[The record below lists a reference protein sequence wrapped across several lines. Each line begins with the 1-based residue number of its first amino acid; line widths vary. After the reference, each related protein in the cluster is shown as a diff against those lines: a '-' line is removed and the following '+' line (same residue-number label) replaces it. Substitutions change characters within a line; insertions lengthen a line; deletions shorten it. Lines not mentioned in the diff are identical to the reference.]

1 MRDFD
6 EGDDDDDDDDD
17 DDYDDILRCE
27 RIFLR
32 IFAFVIHFLPP
43 EKPSSNALL
52 SNHTKM
58 TTTLSTCLACCHRHR
73 AAKTASSSSTSSSS
87 TSSSQVL
94 AARHFRTRKSD
105 SVFSRRVV
113 RATPPAEEDLS
124 AKEIL
129 EQVKEKKNNNNNRRQ
144 ADSTDFMA
152 TFLTRRFGLKGGLAW
167 LGLLTFGVVS
177 EQLKTRRET
186 REEKENTKAVAEE
199 KRITVKINESTS
211 YEELVKGGGEY
222 VQQGFLCGAN
232 VTVRDLD
239 ANETVFDTRKTNR
252 PIGFVYSKTRP
263 PPVLPYD
270 VNESFS
276 DERYVM
282 RNGSR
287 RVFTTTSGEDGLTFK
302 DGSYVKPNANVEI
315 DFEFTKVSIPPS

>member
-1 MRDFD
+1 MMMMMMTFFD
-6 EGDDDDDDDDD
+6 VRGSFCVFFIC
-17 DDYDDILRCE
+17 YPQKNHHRT
-27 RIFLR
+27 
-32 IFAFVIHFLPP
+32 HF
-43 EKPSSNALL
+43 SQ
-52 SNHTKM
+52 TTQM
-58 TTTLSTCLACCHRHR
+58 TTTLSTCLVCCHRHR
-73 AAKTASSSSTSSSS
+73 AAKTASSSSTSPSPHL
-87 TSSSQVL
+87 SSQVL

-105 SVFSRRVV
+105 SVFSRRV
-113 RATPPAEEDLS
+113 RATPPEEDLS

-199 KRITVKINESTS
+199 ERITVKINESTS

>member
-1 MRDFD
+1 M
-6 EGDDDDDDDDD
+6 
-17 DDYDDILRCE
+17 L
-27 RIFLR
+27 
-32 IFAFVIHFLPP
+32 AT
-43 EKPSSNALL
+43 SSFQ
-52 SNHTKM
+52 
-58 TTTLSTCLACCHRHR
+58 TTHHR
-73 AAKTASSSSTSSSS
+73 AASSSSPSSSARSRRSNDAFTRSARRRSSSSSSRVAIFVPPRATTSSSEES
-87 TSSSQVL
+87 E
-94 AARHFRTRKSD
+94 SD
-105 SVFSRRVV
+105 DK
-113 RATPPAEEDLS
+113 EEELD
-124 AKEIL
+124 AKQIL
-129 EQVKEKKNNNNNRRQ
+129 NSVKETNSTNRRQ

-186 REEKENTKAVAEE
+186 REEKENTKAVAKE
-199 KRITVKINESTS
+199 KRTTVKINDSTS
-211 YEELVKGGGEY
+211 YVELVKGGGEY

-232 VTVRDLD
+232 VTVKDLD
-239 ANETVFDTRKTNR
+239 KNETAFDTRKNNR

-263 PPVLPYD
+263 PPVIPYD

-276 DERYVM
+276 DDRYVM

-287 RVFTTTSGEDGLTFK
+287 RVFTTTSGSDGLTFK

>member
-1 MRDFD
+1 M
-6 EGDDDDDDDDD
+6 
-17 DDYDDILRCE
+17 L
-27 RIFLR
+27 
-32 IFAFVIHFLPP
+32 
-43 EKPSSNALL
+43 SS
-52 SNHTKM
+52 SFQ
-58 TTTLSTCLACCHRHR
+58 TTHHR
-73 AAKTASSSSTSSSS
+73 AASSSPSSSSSSTARSRRSNAAFTRSARRRASSSSRVAIFVPPRATTSSESDKEEVEEELDAKQILNSVKETKSSSS
-87 TSSSQVL
+87 T
-94 AARHFRTRKSD
+94 
-105 SVFSRRVV
+105 
-113 RATPPAEEDLS
+113 
-124 AKEIL
+124 
-129 EQVKEKKNNNNNRRQ
+129 NRRQ

-186 REEKENTKAVAEE
+186 REEKENTKAVAKE
-199 KRITVKINESTS
+199 KRTTVKINDSTS
-211 YEELVKGGGEY
+211 YVELVKGGGEY

-232 VTVRDLD
+232 VTVKDLD
-239 ANETVFDTRKTNR
+239 KNETAFDTRKNNR

-263 PPVLPYD
+263 PPVIPYD

-276 DERYVM
+276 DDRYVM

-287 RVFTTTSGEDGLTFK
+287 RVFTTTSGSDGLTFK

>member
-1 MRDFD
+1 
-6 EGDDDDDDDDD
+6 
-17 DDYDDILRCE
+17 
-27 RIFLR
+27 
-32 IFAFVIHFLPP
+32 
-43 EKPSSNALL
+43 
-52 SNHTKM
+52 M

-73 AAKTASSSSTSSSS
+73 AAKTASSSSTSSSPHL
-87 TSSSQVL
+87 SSQVL

-199 KRITVKINESTS
+199 KRITVKMNESTS

-252 PIGFVYSKTRP
+252 PIGFVYSKPRP

>member
-6 EGDDDDDDDDD
+6 EGDDDDDDDD
-17 DDYDDILRCE
+17 ILRCE

-32 IFAFVIHFLPP
+32 IFHLLST

-73 AAKTASSSSTSSSS
+73 AAKTASSSSTSSSPHL
-87 TSSSQVL
+87 SSQVL

-129 EQVKEKKNNNNNRRQ
+129 EQVKEKKKNNNNNRRQ

-199 KRITVKINESTS
+199 KRITVKMNESTS

>member
-1 MRDFD
+1 MDAKQ
-6 EGDDDDDDDDD
+6 
-17 DDYDDILRCE
+17 ILNSVKE
-27 RIFLR
+27 T
-32 IFAFVIHFLPP
+32 
-43 EKPSSNALL
+43 
-52 SNHTKM
+52 TK
-58 TTTLSTCLACCHRHR
+58 
-73 AAKTASSSSTSSSS
+73 SSSST
-87 TSSSQVL
+87 
-94 AARHFRTRKSD
+94 
-105 SVFSRRVV
+105 
-113 RATPPAEEDLS
+113 
-124 AKEIL
+124 
-129 EQVKEKKNNNNNRRQ
+129 NRRQ

-186 REEKENTKAVAEE
+186 REEKENTKAVAKE
-199 KRITVKINESTS
+199 KRTTVKINDSTS
-211 YEELVKGGGEY
+211 YVELVKGGGEY

-232 VTVRDLD
+232 VTVKDLD
-239 ANETVFDTRKTNR
+239 KNETAFDTRKNNR

-263 PPVLPYD
+263 PPVIPYD

-276 DERYVM
+276 DDRYVM

-287 RVFTTTSGEDGLTFK
+287 RVFTTTSGSDGLTFK

>member
-1 MRDFD
+1 
-6 EGDDDDDDDDD
+6 
-17 DDYDDILRCE
+17 
-27 RIFLR
+27 
-32 IFAFVIHFLPP
+32 
-43 EKPSSNALL
+43 
-52 SNHTKM
+52 M

-73 AAKTASSSSTSSSS
+73 AAKTVASSSTSSPRL
-87 TSSSQVL
+87 SSQVPS
-94 AARHFRTRKSD
+94 ARHFRTRKSD
-105 SVFSRRVV
+105 SVLSRRV
-113 RATPPAEEDLS
+113 RATPPEEDLS

-129 EQVKEKKNNNNNRRQ
+129 EQVKETTTKNNNNNNNNNRRQ

-199 KRITVKINESTS
+199 KRTTVKINESTS

-263 PPVLPYD
+263 PSVLPYD

-302 DGSYVKPNANVEI
+302 DGSYVKPNASVEI

>member
-1 MRDFD
+1 M
-6 EGDDDDDDDDD
+6 
-17 DDYDDILRCE
+17 
-27 RIFLR
+27 
-32 IFAFVIHFLPP
+32 
-43 EKPSSNALL
+43 
-52 SNHTKM
+52 
-58 TTTLSTCLACCHRHR
+58 
-73 AAKTASSSSTSSSS
+73 
-87 TSSSQVL
+87 
-94 AARHFRTRKSD
+94 
-105 SVFSRRVV
+105 
-113 RATPPAEEDLS
+113 S

-129 EQVKEKKNNNNNRRQ
+129 EQVKETTTTKKKNNNNNNRRQ

-199 KRITVKINESTS
+199 KRTTVKINESTS

-276 DERYVM
+276 NERYVM

>member
-1 MRDFD
+1 MMMMMMTMFFD
-6 EGDDDDDDDDD
+6 VRGSF
-17 DDYDDILRCE
+17 CV
-27 RIFLR
+27 FLHSLST
-32 IFAFVIHFLPP
+32 FPP
-43 EKPSSNALL
+43 EKPIIERTSL
-52 SNHTKM
+52 KPQM

-87 TSSSQVL
+87 PHLSSQVL

-105 SVFSRRVV
+105 SVLSRLVV

-129 EQVKEKKNNNNNRRQ
+129 EQVKEKKNNNNNNRRQ

-199 KRITVKINESTS
+199 KRITVKMNESTS

>member
-1 MRDFD
+1 MSDS
-6 EGDDDDDDDDD
+6 EGDDDDDDGDDV
-17 DDYDDILRCE
+17 LRFK

-32 IFAFVIHFLPP
+32 IFAFVIHFFLQ
-43 EKPSSNALL
+43 K
-52 SNHTKM
+52 NHHRTHFSQTTHM
-58 TTTLSTCLACCHRHR
+58 TTLSTCLACCHHHR
-73 AAKTASSSSTSSSS
+73 AAKTAASSTSSPHL
-87 TSSSQVL
+87 SSQVP

-105 SVFSRRVV
+105 SVLSHRV
-113 RATPPAEEDLS
+113 RATPPEEDLS

-129 EQVKEKKNNNNNRRQ
+129 EQVKETTTTTKNNNNNRRQ

-199 KRITVKINESTS
+199 KRTTVKINESTS

-232 VTVRDLD
+232 VTVKDLD

>member
-1 MRDFD
+1 M
-6 EGDDDDDDDDD
+6 
-17 DDYDDILRCE
+17 
-27 RIFLR
+27 
-32 IFAFVIHFLPP
+32 
-43 EKPSSNALL
+43 L
-52 SNHTKM
+52 SRSFQ
-58 TTTLSTCLACCHRHR
+58 TTHHR
-73 AAKTASSSSTSSSS
+73 AASSSSPSSSARSRRNIAAFTRSARRRSSSSSSSSSSRVAIFVPPRATTSSSEES
-87 TSSSQVL
+87 E
-94 AARHFRTRKSD
+94 SD
-105 SVFSRRVV
+105 DK
-113 RATPPAEEDLS
+113 EEELD
-124 AKEIL
+124 AKQIL
-129 EQVKEKKNNNNNRRQ
+129 NSVKETNSTNRRQ

-186 REEKENTKAVAEE
+186 REEKENTKAVAKE
-199 KRITVKINESTS
+199 KRTTVKINDSTS
-211 YEELVKGGGEY
+211 YVEVVKGGGEY

-232 VTVRDLD
+232 VTVKDLD
-239 ANETVFDTRKTNR
+239 TNETAFDTRKNNR

-263 PPVLPYD
+263 PPVIPYD

-276 DERYVM
+276 DDRYVM

-287 RVFTTTSGEDGLTFK
+287 RVFTTTSGSDGLTFK

>member
-1 MRDFD
+1 M
-6 EGDDDDDDDDD
+6 
-17 DDYDDILRCE
+17 
-27 RIFLR
+27 
-32 IFAFVIHFLPP
+32 
-43 EKPSSNALL
+43 
-52 SNHTKM
+52 
-58 TTTLSTCLACCHRHR
+58 LSTSSSFQTTHHR
-73 AAKTASSSSTSSSS
+73 AASSSSPSSSSSARSRRSNDAFTRSARRRSSSSSSSRVAIFVPPRATTTSSSEESESDDKEEELDAKQILNSVKETTKSSSSS
-87 TSSSQVL
+87 TN
-94 AARHFRTRKSD
+94 K
-105 SVFSRRVV
+105 
-113 RATPPAEEDLS
+113 
-124 AKEIL
+124 
-129 EQVKEKKNNNNNRRQ
+129 RQ

-186 REEKENTKAVAEE
+186 REEKENTKAVAKE
-199 KRITVKINESTS
+199 KRTTVKINDSTS
-211 YEELVKGGGEY
+211 YVELVKGGGEY

-232 VTVRDLD
+232 VTVKDLD
-239 ANETVFDTRKTNR
+239 KNETAFDTRKNNR

-263 PPVLPYD
+263 PPVIPYD

-276 DERYVM
+276 DDRYVM

-287 RVFTTTSGEDGLTFK
+287 RVFTTTSGSDGLTFK

>member
-1 MRDFD
+1 M
-6 EGDDDDDDDDD
+6 
-17 DDYDDILRCE
+17 L
-27 RIFLR
+27 
-32 IFAFVIHFLPP
+32 
-43 EKPSSNALL
+43 SS
-52 SNHTKM
+52 SFQ
-58 TTTLSTCLACCHRHR
+58 TTHHR
-73 AAKTASSSSTSSSS
+73 AASSSSPSSSSSS
-87 TSSSQVL
+87 TARSRRSNAAFTRSARRRASSS
-94 AARHFRTRKSD
+94 
-105 SVFSRRVV
+105 SRVAIFV
-113 RATPPAEEDLS
+113 PPRATTSSESDKEEVEEELD
-124 AKEIL
+124 AKQIL
-129 EQVKEKKNNNNNRRQ
+129 NSVKETKSSSPTNRRQ

-186 REEKENTKAVAEE
+186 REEKENTKAVAKE
-199 KRITVKINESTS
+199 KRTTVKINDSTS
-211 YEELVKGGGEY
+211 YVELVKGGGEY

-232 VTVRDLD
+232 VTVKDLD
-239 ANETVFDTRKTNR
+239 KNETAFDTRKNNR

-263 PPVLPYD
+263 PPVIPYD

-276 DERYVM
+276 DDRYVM

-287 RVFTTTSGEDGLTFK
+287 RVFTTTSGSDGLTFK

>member
-1 MRDFD
+1 MMMIMMMTFFD
-6 EGDDDDDDDDD
+6 VRGSF
-17 DDYDDILRCE
+17 CV
-27 RIFLR
+27 FL
-32 IFAFVIHFLPP
+32 H
-43 EKPSSNALL
+43 LL
-52 SNHTKM
+52 STFYLQKNHHRTHFSQTTRM
-58 TTTLSTCLACCHRHR
+58 TTTLNACLACCHRHR
-73 AAKTASSSSTSSSS
+73 AAKTAASSSTSSPHL
-87 TSSSQVL
+87 SSQVPS
-94 AARHFRTRKSD
+94 ARHFRTRKSD
-105 SVFSRRVV
+105 SVLSPRV
-113 RATPPAEEDLS
+113 RATPPEEDLS

-129 EQVKEKKNNNNNRRQ
+129 EQVKETTTKKKNNNNRRQ

>member
-1 MRDFD
+1 
-6 EGDDDDDDDDD
+6 
-17 DDYDDILRCE
+17 
-27 RIFLR
+27 
-32 IFAFVIHFLPP
+32 
-43 EKPSSNALL
+43 
-52 SNHTKM
+52 M

-73 AAKTASSSSTSSSS
+73 AAKTAAPSTSSSPHL
-87 TSSSQVL
+87 SSQVP

-105 SVFSRRVV
+105 SVLSRRV
-113 RATPPAEEDLS
+113 RATPPEEDLR

-129 EQVKEKKNNNNNRRQ
+129 EQVKETTKNNNNSIRRQ

>member
-6 EGDDDDDDDDD
+6 EGDDDDDDDD
-17 DDYDDILRCE
+17 ILRCE

-32 IFAFVIHFLPP
+32 IFHLLSTFYRRKTI
-43 EKPSSNALL
+43 SNALL

-73 AAKTASSSSTSSSS
+73 AAKTASSSSTSSSPHL
-87 TSSSQVL
+87 SSQVL

-199 KRITVKINESTS
+199 KRITVKMNESTS

>member
-1 MRDFD
+1 M
-6 EGDDDDDDDDD
+6 
-17 DDYDDILRCE
+17 L
-27 RIFLR
+27 
-32 IFAFVIHFLPP
+32 AT
-43 EKPSSNALL
+43 SSFQ
-52 SNHTKM
+52 
-58 TTTLSTCLACCHRHR
+58 TTHHR
-73 AAKTASSSSTSSSS
+73 AASSSSPSSSARSRRSNDAFTRSARRRSSSSSSSRVAIFVPPRATTSSSEES
-87 TSSSQVL
+87 E
-94 AARHFRTRKSD
+94 SD
-105 SVFSRRVV
+105 DK
-113 RATPPAEEDLS
+113 EEELD
-124 AKEIL
+124 AKQIL
-129 EQVKEKKNNNNNRRQ
+129 NSVKETNSTNRRQ

-186 REEKENTKAVAEE
+186 REEKENTKAVAKE
-199 KRITVKINESTS
+199 KRTTVKINDSTS
-211 YEELVKGGGEY
+211 YVELVKGGGEY

-232 VTVRDLD
+232 VTVKDLD
-239 ANETVFDTRKTNR
+239 KNETAFDTRKNNR

-263 PPVLPYD
+263 PPVIPYD

-276 DERYVM
+276 DDRYVM

-287 RVFTTTSGEDGLTFK
+287 RVFTTTSGSDGLTFK

>member
-1 MRDFD
+1 MMMMMMTFFD
-6 EGDDDDDDDDD
+6 VRGSFCVFFIC
-17 DDYDDILRCE
+17 YPQKNHHRT
-27 RIFLR
+27 
-32 IFAFVIHFLPP
+32 HF
-43 EKPSSNALL
+43 SQ
-52 SNHTKM
+52 TTQM

-73 AAKTASSSSTSSSS
+73 AAKTASSSSTSSSPHL
-87 TSSSQVL
+87 SSQVL

-105 SVFSRRVV
+105 SVLSRRV
-113 RATPPAEEDLS
+113 RATPPEEDLS

>member
-1 MRDFD
+1 MMTMMTFFD
-6 EGDDDDDDDDD
+6 ARGSFCVFFIC
-17 DDYDDILRCE
+17 YPQKNNNRT
-27 RIFLR
+27 
-32 IFAFVIHFLPP
+32 HF
-43 EKPSSNALL
+43 SQ
-52 SNHTKM
+52 TTQM
-58 TTTLSTCLACCHRHR
+58 TTTLSTCLVCCHRHR
-73 AAKTASSSSTSSSS
+73 AAKTASSSSTSSSPHL
-87 TSSSQVL
+87 SSQVL

-199 KRITVKINESTS
+199 KRITVKMNESTS

>member
-1 MRDFD
+1 M
-6 EGDDDDDDDDD
+6 
-17 DDYDDILRCE
+17 L
-27 RIFLR
+27 
-32 IFAFVIHFLPP
+32 AT
-43 EKPSSNALL
+43 SSFQ
-52 SNHTKM
+52 
-58 TTTLSTCLACCHRHR
+58 TTHHR
-73 AAKTASSSSTSSSS
+73 AASSSSPSSSSSARSRRNNAAFTRSARRRSSSSSSSRVAIFVPPRATTTSSSEESESDDKEEELDAKQILNSVKETTKSSSSSS
-87 TSSSQVL
+87 T
-94 AARHFRTRKSD
+94 
-105 SVFSRRVV
+105 
-113 RATPPAEEDLS
+113 
-124 AKEIL
+124 
-129 EQVKEKKNNNNNRRQ
+129 NRRQ

-186 REEKENTKAVAEE
+186 REEKENTKAVAKE
-199 KRITVKINESTS
+199 KRTTVKINDSTS
-211 YEELVKGGGEY
+211 YVELVKGGGEY

-232 VTVRDLD
+232 VTVKDLD
-239 ANETVFDTRKTNR
+239 KNETAFDTRKNNR

-263 PPVLPYD
+263 PPVIPYD

-276 DERYVM
+276 DDRYVM

-287 RVFTTTSGEDGLTFK
+287 RVFTTTSGSDGLTFK

>member
-6 EGDDDDDDDDD
+6 EGDDDDDYD
-17 DDYDDILRCE
+17 DDILRCE

-73 AAKTASSSSTSSSS
+73 AAKTASSSSTSSSPHL
-87 TSSSQVL
+87 SSQVL

-105 SVFSRRVV
+105 SVLSRRVV
-113 RATPPAEEDLS
+113 RATPQEEDLS

-129 EQVKEKKNNNNNRRQ
+129 EQVKEKKNNNSNRRQ

>member
-1 MRDFD
+1 
-6 EGDDDDDDDDD
+6 
-17 DDYDDILRCE
+17 
-27 RIFLR
+27 
-32 IFAFVIHFLPP
+32 
-43 EKPSSNALL
+43 
-52 SNHTKM
+52 M

-73 AAKTASSSSTSSSS
+73 AAKTAASSSSSSPRL
-87 TSSSQVL
+87 SSQVPS
-94 AARHFRTRKSD
+94 ARHFRTRKSD
-105 SVFSRRVV
+105 SVLSRRV
-113 RATPPAEEDLS
+113 RATPPEEDLS

-129 EQVKEKKNNNNNRRQ
+129 EQVKETTTTKKKNNNNNRRQ

-186 REEKENTKAVAEE
+186 REKGKHESGGEE
-199 KRITVKINESTS
+199 KRTTVKINESTS

-276 DERYVM
+276 NERYVM

>member
-1 MRDFD
+1 MMMMMTFFD
-6 EGDDDDDDDDD
+6 VRGSFCVFFIC
-17 DDYDDILRCE
+17 YPQKNHHRT
-27 RIFLR
+27 
-32 IFAFVIHFLPP
+32 HF
-43 EKPSSNALL
+43 SQ
-52 SNHTKM
+52 TTQM

-73 AAKTASSSSTSSSS
+73 AAKTASSSSTSSSPHL
-87 TSSSQVL
+87 SSQVL

-105 SVFSRRVV
+105 SVLSRRV
-113 RATPPAEEDLS
+113 RATPPEEDLS

>member
-6 EGDDDDDDDDD
+6 EGDDDDDD
-17 DDYDDILRCE
+17 DDILRCE

>member
-1 MRDFD
+1 
-6 EGDDDDDDDDD
+6 
-17 DDYDDILRCE
+17 
-27 RIFLR
+27 
-32 IFAFVIHFLPP
+32 
-43 EKPSSNALL
+43 
-52 SNHTKM
+52 M

-73 AAKTASSSSTSSSS
+73 AAKTVASSSTSSPRL
-87 TSSSQVL
+87 SSQVPS
-94 AARHFRTRKSD
+94 ARHFRTRKSD
-105 SVFSRRVV
+105 SVLSRRV
-113 RATPPAEEDLS
+113 RATPPEEDLS

-129 EQVKEKKNNNNNRRQ
+129 EQVKETTTKNNNNNNNNRRQ

-199 KRITVKINESTS
+199 KRTTVKINESTS

-302 DGSYVKPNANVEI
+302 DGSYVKPNASVEI

>member
-1 MRDFD
+1 M
-6 EGDDDDDDDDD
+6 
-17 DDYDDILRCE
+17 L
-27 RIFLR
+27 
-32 IFAFVIHFLPP
+32 AT
-43 EKPSSNALL
+43 SSFQ
-52 SNHTKM
+52 
-58 TTTLSTCLACCHRHR
+58 TTHHR
-73 AAKTASSSSTSSSS
+73 AASSSSPSSSSSARSRRSNDAFTRSARRRSSSSSSRVAIFVPPRATTSSSEESESDDKEEELDAKQILNSVKETTKSSSSS
-87 TSSSQVL
+87 TN
-94 AARHFRTRKSD
+94 K
-105 SVFSRRVV
+105 
-113 RATPPAEEDLS
+113 
-124 AKEIL
+124 
-129 EQVKEKKNNNNNRRQ
+129 RQ

-186 REEKENTKAVAEE
+186 REEKENTKAVAKE
-199 KRITVKINESTS
+199 KRTTVKINDSTS
-211 YEELVKGGGEY
+211 YVELVKGGGEY

-232 VTVRDLD
+232 VTVKDLD
-239 ANETVFDTRKTNR
+239 KNETAFDTRKNNR

-263 PPVLPYD
+263 PPVIPYD

-276 DERYVM
+276 DDRYVM

-287 RVFTTTSGEDGLTFK
+287 RVFTTTSGSDGLTFK

>member
-1 MRDFD
+1 MS
-6 EGDDDDDDDDD
+6 
-17 DDYDDILRCE
+17 
-27 RIFLR
+27 
-32 IFAFVIHFLPP
+32 P
-43 EKPSSNALL
+43 
-52 SNHTKM
+52 
-58 TTTLSTCLACCHRHR
+58 
-73 AAKTASSSSTSSSS
+73 
-87 TSSSQVL
+87 
-94 AARHFRTRKSD
+94 
-105 SVFSRRVV
+105 RVV
-113 RATPPAEEDLS
+113 RATPPEEDLS

-129 EQVKEKKNNNNNRRQ
+129 EQVKEKKNNNSNRRQ

-199 KRITVKINESTS
+199 KRITVKMNESTS